1 MQADEVSAVLK
12 IKNVRGLHA
21 RAAAA
26 FATTAE
32 KYDADISVERK
43 GQEVSGQSIMGL
55 MMLGASIGTEIK
67 VTCRGLEAQEA
78 LDALEQLVNDKFHED

>member
-26 FATTAE
+26 FAKTAE

-55 MMLGASIGTEIK
+55 MMLGDSIGTEIK
-67 VTCRGLEAQEA
+67 VTCLGLEAQEA